1 MTLTHNFPDLE
12 EMAARGDSRLIGLL
26 QHERGR
32 EWTFDERWPHQRP
45 EPHCLAFAGFY
56 YTGKKDIVQCVYCGG
71 MVNNWHGCQ
80 DPTEVHQKL
89 FPKCPLVNRKPV
101 QNIGSTATFRCCHRH
116 RESLSLINQRLRM
129 IHNPM
134 QSHSYLIVLL
144 TLLLSIGTM
153 PFGYGAT
160 GTSITTTFTPL
171 PATDGQLQAITTW
184 KGLIGVRNRDYIVPE
199 HFSPYTW
206 ILDLTTC
213 TALEA
218 SLKSFA
224 DTVKGVPENTNANWP
239 TSLKAGTLDLV
250 TTVKAELTS
259 KGMQSIWDLLEA
271 TTSTAPAKTGCGLNF
286 EEVLG
291 PELCLE
297 VKKVLDI
304 AVSAG
309 VETLNE
315 RASALAAI
323 GTLSRLSDQF
333 LDGARQ
339 LRELV
344 EELQY
349 GKLPAFMN
357 EFIQSNCQVLLQGC
371 PSGIRA
377 KADVDYSKLIN
388 VLEVKK
394 YSGNDQGKIKVEF
407 LTPCVQENAIVTE
420 YELESLPYKEGYY
433 SVQLIPKVD
442 RVWVQANQ
450 ETKLLVEEPEHC
462 HEIQKNVF
470 ACPPQSL
477 VPATKF
483 IQGTREL
490 VHVAGEEI
498 NAKQVLMTVDLKDNN
513 LVVGAG
519 TELEIQY
526 QCPAQKSVKHVIE
539 GIYTMR
545 LGERCALRS
554 EKFGLEVIGS
564 VFETLLSQE
573 LVNNPFPSIPQLFT
587 FADGILKKAKI
598 DWVEIALDSVEQHF
612 QGYSSYYVGA
622 FGGGICLLIAA
633 YFVKFLWDNKQ
644 YIPGYVPPRLIV
656 ERRQ

>member
-12 EMAARGDSRLIGLL
+12 EMAARGDSRLVGLL
-26 QHERGR
+26 LHERGR

-45 EPHCLAFAGFY
+45 EPHCLAFAGFH

-71 MVNNWHGCQ
+71 MVSNWHGCQ
-80 DPTEVHQKL
+80 DPTEVHLNL
-89 FPKCPLVNRKPV
+89 FPKCPLVNRKPI

-116 RESLSLINQRLRM
+116 PESISLNRQRLRM

-153 PFGYGAT
+153 PFGYGST
-160 GTSITTTFTPL
+160 VTTTTTIASF
-171 PATDGQLQAITTW
+171 PAEEGQLQAITTW
-184 KGLIGVRNRDYIVPE
+184 KGLIGIRNRDFIVPE

-213 TALEA
+213 TALET

-224 DTVKGVPENTNANWP
+224 ETVKGIPENTSANWP
-239 TSLKAGTLDLV
+239 ASMKAGTAELV
-250 TTVKAELTS
+250 TAVKTELTS
-259 KGMQSIWDLLEA
+259 KGMLSIWNLLEP
-271 TTSTAPAKTGCGLNF
+271 TTSTAPTKTGCGLNF

-297 VKKVLDI
+297 IKKVLDVAI
-304 AVSAG
+304 SSGA
-309 VETLNE
+309 ETLNE
-315 RASALAAI
+315 RTSALAAI
-323 GTLSRLSDQF
+323 GTLSGLTDQF

-339 LRELV
+339 LKELL

-349 GKLPAFMN
+349 GKLPEFMN
-357 EFIQSNCQVLLQGC
+357 EFMQSDCQVLLQGC
-371 PSGIRA
+371 PSGMRA
-377 KADVDYSKLIN
+377 KADVDYSRLIN

-394 YSGNDQGKIKVEF
+394 YTGSDQGKIKIEF

-420 YELESLPYKEGYY
+420 YELESFPYKEGYY
-433 SVQLIPKVD
+433 SVQMIPKVN
-442 RVWVQANQ
+442 RIWLQAMQ
-450 ETKLLVEEPEHC
+450 ESKLLVEEPELC
-462 HEIQKNVF
+462 HEIQRNVF

-477 VPATKF
+477 VPSTKF
-483 IQGTREL
+483 IQGTREFI
-490 VHVAGEEI
+490 HVAGEEI
-498 NAKQVLMTVDLKDNN
+498 NAKEPLITVDLPDNKV
-513 LVVGAG
+513 VVGAG
-519 TELEIQY
+519 TELEVQY
-526 QCPAQKSVKHVIE
+526 QCPAQKSRKHTIE
-539 GIYTMR
+539 GIYSMR

-554 EKFGLEVIGS
+554 EKFGLELIGS

-573 LVNNPFPSIPQLFT
+573 LVKNPFPSIPQLLTFT
-587 FADGILKKAKI
+587 DGLLKKAKI

-612 QGYSSYYVGA
+612 QGYGSYYVGSIT
-622 FGGGICLLIAA
+622 GGICLLLLA
-633 YFVKFLWDNKQ
+633 YVIKVVWD
-644 YIPGYVPPRLIV
+644 YREYLPGYVSPPLIV